1 MPGSKKRTTRKA
13 GKAGTLSVEGLHASF
28 EKLDDKVRRAVASGA
43 TDSEL
48 AEVIRRTWST
58 LFHHGLSRP
67 AVQALV
73 SHYRAVHGSHKK
85 TRKARGRKQQGG
97 ASSLGYIT
105 GQGTTAPVYGRFPVE
120 MGASAAAVRTLDLDR
135 YFDNSIGS
143 STHRAEA
150 AGPQRGGGL
159 LDALGMGFSPAS
171 VPRNIIETSVSAV
184 QGHTIQ
190 NPPADP
196 VSRHAP
202 MAIPHLR
209 PFDTSQV
216 SSVSTLAPVYT
227 GSV

>member
-1 MPGSKKRTTRKA
+1 MPGRKTRKA
-13 GKAGTLSVEGLHASF
+13 GKSALSVEGLHASF
-28 EKLDDKVRRAVASGA
+28 EKLDEKVRRAVASGV

-48 AEVIRRTWST
+48 GEVIRRNWSM
-58 LFHHGLSRP
+58 LFHHGLNRP

-85 TRKARGRKQQGG
+85 TRKARRGRKARQVGG
-97 ASSLGYIT
+97 AAPLDYVL

-120 MGASAAAVRTLDLDR
+120 MGASPAAIRTLDLDR
-135 YFDNSIGS
+135 YFENSIGQ
-143 STHRAEA
+143 
-150 AGPQRGGGL
+150 QRGGGL
-159 LDALGMGFSPAS
+159 LDSLAMGFSPAS
-171 VPRNIIETSVSAV
+171 VPRNMIETSVSAV

-196 VSRHAP
+196 VSGHAP
-202 MAIPHLR
+202 VVVPHPR

-216 SSVSTLAPVYT
+216 SSVSSLAPVYT

>member
-1 MPGSKKRTTRKA
+1 MPGRKTRKA
-13 GKAGTLSVEGLHASF
+13 SKSALSVEGLHASF
-28 EKLDDKVRRAVASGA
+28 EKLDEKVRRAVASGV

-48 AEVIRRTWST
+48 AEVIRRNWSM
-58 LFHHGLSRP
+58 LFHHGLNRP

-85 TRKARGRKQQGG
+85 TRKARRGKKQRQIGG
-97 ASSLGYIT
+97 AAPLDYVL

-120 MGASAAAVRTLDLDR
+120 MGASPAAIRTLDLDR
-135 YFDNSIGS
+135 YFDNSIGPS
-143 STHRAEA
+143 SHRAEA

-159 LDALGMGFSPAS
+159 LDSLTMGFSPAS
-171 VPRNIIETSVSAV
+171 VPRNMIETSVSAV

-202 MAIPHLR
+202 MTIATLR
-209 PFDTSQV
+209 PFDTSQI
-216 SSVSTLAPVYT
+216 SSVSSLAPVYT

>member
-105 GQGTTAPVYGRFPVE
+105 AQGTTAPVYGRFPVE

-135 YFDNSIGS
+135 YFDNSIG
-143 STHRAEA
+143 T
-150 AGPQRGGGL
+150 QRGGGL

>member
-1 MPGSKKRTTRKA
+1 MPGNKKRTTRKA
-13 GKAGTLSVEGLHASF
+13 GKAGSLSVEGLHASF

-85 TRKARGRKQQGG
+85 TRKARGRKQKGG

-135 YFDNSIGS
+135 YFDNSIG
-143 STHRAEA
+143 T
-150 AGPQRGGGL
+150 QRGGGL

>member
-1 MPGSKKRTTRKA
+1 MPGRKTRKA
-13 GKAGTLSVEGLHASF
+13 SKASSLSVEGLHASF
-28 EKLDDKVRRAVASGA
+28 EKLDDKVRRAVATGA

-58 LFHHGLSRP
+58 LFHHGLNRP

-73 SHYRAVHGSHKK
+73 SHYRSVHGSHKK
-85 TRKARGRKQQGG
+85 TRKARKARKAQVGG
-97 ASSLGYIT
+97 AAPLGYIT
-105 GQGTTAPVYGRFPVE
+105 GQGITAPVYGRFPVE
-120 MGASAAAVRTLDLDR
+120 MGASPAAIRTLDLDR

-143 STHRAEA
+143 ST
-150 AGPQRGGGL
+150 QRGGGL
-159 LDALGMGFSPAS
+159 LDSLGMGFSPAS
-171 VPRNIIETSVSAV
+171 VPRNMIEASVSAV

-202 MAIPHLR
+202 MVIPHPR

-216 SSVSTLAPVYT
+216 SSVSSLAPVYT

>member
-97 ASSLGYIT
+97 AASLGYIT

-135 YFDNSIGS
+135 YFDNSIG
-143 STHRAEA
+143 T
-150 AGPQRGGGL
+150 QRGGGL
-159 LDALGMGFSPAS
+159 LDSLGMGFSPAS